1 MRERIDLRQL
11 AERESEEVEWKESV
25 ADVDDAVATLCA
37 FANDLQ
43 NLGGGYLVYGVREG
57 VDEAGFPIFQRVGL
71 SAARLRELEG
81 RILALC
87 QDRVSPSITPLLD
100 ELPADTE
107 AQRVLVF
114 TMAATRSAHSFR
126 RRDGTVIHPVRVG
139 RSTRQARNGL
149 LLTLLTR
156 KGALEPWDERACP
169 TATTSDLDLLALRET
184 LRRMA
189 HAEAD
194 GPIDRWL
201 SADEALSP
209 FVPTLCVREGLR
221 GGLQPRHYALLLFGT
236 QPQRHIGAAVA
247 ELSVYPG
254 RDRGSRTALR
264 HDFAGTLLTQFHD
277 LWRELR
283 LHAPEVYDKANLGR
297 PNLRLYPHEALMEA
311 LVNALV
317 HRDYSL
323 PHPTRVTVFTDR
335 IEIFSPGALP
345 AGVSAAQLRR
355 GRLSPRWRNRSL
367 AWFFRKL
374 GLAQAEG
381 QGLTTIRAAMK
392 AAGCPP
398 PRYAVTEADVTC
410 TLYANPRARTLMAQH
425 RDSGSRASDRA

>member
-11 AERESEEVEWKESV
+11 AERESEQVEWKENV

-37 FANDLQ
+37 YANDLQ
-43 NLGGGYLVYGVREG
+43 NLGGGYLVCGVRENT
-57 VDEAGFPIFQRVGL
+57 DQNGFPRFERIGL

-87 QDRVSPSITPLLD
+87 QDRVSPPIAPLTD
-100 ELPADTE
+100 ELPADTNDR
-107 AQRVLVF
+107 RVLVF

-126 RRDGTVIHPVRVG
+126 RRDGSVIHPVRVG

-149 LLTLLTR
+149 LMTLMTR
-156 KGALEPWDERACP
+156 KGAIEPWDERACSA
-169 TATTSDLDLLALRET
+169 ATPADIDLLALRDT

-189 HAEAD
+189 FADAE
-194 GPIDRWL
+194 GPVDRWL

-209 FVPTLCVREGLR
+209 FVPTLCVREGLHGDLR
-221 GGLQPRHYALLLFGT
+221 PRHYTLLLFGT
-236 QPQRHIGAAVA
+236 RPQRQIGSAVA

-254 RDRGSRTALR
+254 KDRGSRTALR
-264 HDFAGTLLTQFHD
+264 HDFAGTLLMQFHE

-283 LHAPEVYDKANLGR
+283 AHAPEVYDKANLER
-297 PNLRLYPHEALMEA
+297 PNLRLYPHEALLEA

-323 PHPTRVTVFTDR
+323 PHPTRVTVFADR
-335 IEIFSPGALP
+335 IEIHSPGALP
-345 AGVSAAQLRR
+345 PGVTATQLRR
-355 GRLSPRWRNRSL
+355 GRLAPRWRNRSL
-367 AWFFRKL
+367 AWFFRRL

-381 QGLTTIRAAMK
+381 QGLVTIRSAMK

-410 TLYANPRARTLMAQH
+410 TLYANPRAAVLRSGMVGH
-425 RDSGSRASDRA
+425 R